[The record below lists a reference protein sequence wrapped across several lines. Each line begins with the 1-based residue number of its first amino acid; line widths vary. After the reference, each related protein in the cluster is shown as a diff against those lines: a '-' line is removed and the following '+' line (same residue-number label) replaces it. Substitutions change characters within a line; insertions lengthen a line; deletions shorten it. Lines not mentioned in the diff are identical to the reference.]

1 MTSEK
6 QKLKLR
12 LKSTGSNQSFHFH
25 FGENTQEKNLDNVT
39 MTFILCHLMIL
50 RDRMQFIFFKSL
62 LVCFTVSLLSNLNH
76 KYEFLLLKLPI
87 PRMADDMKCGAWVV
101 WRHGANKIGG
111 FAQQLD
117 QELVLFY
124 DELKFTCKCE
134 LRTKFMVPYV

>member
-12 LKSTGSNQSFHFH
+12 LKSTGSNQSFNFH

-62 LVCFTVSLLSNLNH
+62 LVCFTVSLLSNLNR

-87 PRMADDMKCGAWVV
+87 PRMADDMKCGA
-101 WRHGANKIGG
+101 
-111 FAQQLD
+111 
-117 QELVLFY
+117 
-124 DELKFTCKCE
+124 
-134 LRTKFMVPYV
+134 